1 MRTVSERERYAWM
14 CLIILGFL
22 ALTGFGTYYDKVPD
36 GQLSSAIKER
46 FRLDGRI
53 NADQIIIEVKRGH
66 VMLSGVVDTV
76 TEKILAEGLVAG
88 SIIGVKS
95 VVNNISVRPA
105 VSQDDAIKQEIDEYL
120 KNTPALQGKTITVS
134 VNDGIVKLEGLVE
147 TVFQRLAAEKAVELA
162 KGVKGIVSLVK
173 INPSRPDREIEKEVA
188 MYLLWSPI
196 VNIDGV
202 DLSVHDGVVKLEGAV
217 EHSAHILSLEQDI
230 GNIMGVV
237 KVDVSKMTVKSRKSR
252 AA

>member
-1 MRTVSERERYAWM
+1 MRTVSERYTWM
-14 CLIILGFL
+14 CLMILGFL
-22 ALTGFGTYYDKVPD
+22 ALTGFGTYYDKIPD
-36 GQLSSAIKER
+36 KQLSSAIKER

-53 NADQIIIEVKRGH
+53 NADQIIIEVKSGH

-76 TEKILAEGLVAG
+76 TEKSLAEGLVAG

-95 VVNNISVRPA
+95 VVNNITVRPA
-105 VSQDDAIKQEIDEYL
+105 VSQDDAIKQQIDEYL
-120 KNTPALQGKTITVS
+120 KNTPALQGKSINVS
-134 VNDGIVKLEGLVE
+134 VSDGIVKLEGLVE
-147 TVFQRLAAEKAVELA
+147 TVLQRLAAEKAAELA

-188 MYLLWSPI
+188 LYLLWSPI

-202 DLSVHDGVVKLEGAV
+202 DFSVNDGVVKLEGAV
-217 EHSAHILSLEQDI
+217 EHSAHILTLEQDI